1 MQRVYNFSPA
11 LAYSF
16 AVMGVL
22 LCGNG
27 RTVDLEQLAKH
38 NLIEHDASLSRRDLI
53 TCLPFHGYAPMAPD
67 LALVDQLLDQSSD
80 GVYLTLQD
88 FARARILRES
98 AIVGAPLDPLR
109 AELARGETSLILEV
123 LGNDTGRVAKDVLR
137 GWLVDGKLPD
147 GWKRPDKVVGL
158 FRTVLMSRRVA
169 GAMRD
174 LGSEA

>member
-1 MQRVYNFSPA
+1 MERIYNFSPT

-38 NLIEHDASLSRRDLI
+38 NRIEHDASLSRRDLV
-53 TCLPFHGYAPMAPD
+53 TYLPFHGYAPIAPD
-67 LALVDQLLDQSSD
+67 LALVDQLLSQSSD
-80 GVYLTLQD
+80 GISLTLRD
-88 FARARILRES
+88 FARARVLRES

-123 LGNDTGRVAKDVLR
+123 LGNATGRVAKDVLR
-137 GWLVDGKLPD
+137 AWLVDGKLPD
-147 GWKRPDKVVGL
+147 DWKRPEKVISLV
-158 FRTVLMSRRVA
+158 RTVLMSRRVA
-169 GAMRD
+169 SAMRE
-174 LGSEA
+174 LK